1 MPPDDLDEQIRAK
14 EAELAELRGQRP
26 RPLTLAE
33 IRSMSK
39 EEVDREWQRVRQ
51 SLAAEPR
58 EDKDKVSRES
68 ARAHLERGF
77 AASDPKA
84 RREERQ
90 VGRGPRSGL
99 EGSDD
104 GGD

>member
-1 MPPDDLDEQIRAK
+1 MPDLDQRIR
-14 EAELAELRGQRP
+14 EMERDLAELRGQRP

-33 IRSMSK
+33 IRRMSK
-39 EEVDREWQRVRQ
+39 EEVDAEWERVKS

-58 EDKDKVSRES
+58 EEKISHAS
-68 ARAHLERGF
+68 ARENLRRGF
-77 AASDPKA
+77 EESDPKA

-90 VGRGPRSGL
+90 ANRGARSGL
-99 EGSDD
+99 EGGDD

>member
-1 MPPDDLDEQIRAK
+1 MSPDDLDSRIRAA

-33 IRSMSK
+33 IRAMSK
-39 EEVDREWQRVRQ
+39 EEVDAEWQRVKS

-58 EDKDKVSRES
+58 EDKISRES

-77 AASDPKA
+77 ADSDPKA

-90 VGRGPRSGL
+90 ANRGPRSGL
-99 EGSDD
+99 EGSND

>member
-1 MPPDDLDEQIRAK
+1 MPDDLDAQIREK

-33 IRSMSK
+33 IRRMSK
-39 EEVDREWQRVRQ
+39 EEVDAEWERVKS

-58 EDKDKVSRES
+58 DEKISRES

-77 AASDPKA
+77 ATSDPKA

-90 VGRGPRSGL
+90 EGRGPRGGL

-104 GGD
+104 GGN

>member
-1 MPPDDLDEQIRAK
+1 MPDDLDSRIRAA

-39 EEVDREWQRVRQ
+39 EEVDREWERVKA
-51 SLAAEPR
+51 SLSSEPR
-58 EDKDKVSRES
+58 EDNDKVSRES

-77 AASDPKA
+77 ADSDPKA
-84 RREERQ
+84 QREARQ
-90 VGRGPRSGL
+90 EGRGPRGGL

-104 GGD
+104 GGN

>member
-1 MPPDDLDEQIRAK
+1 MPDLDAQIREK

-33 IRSMSK
+33 IRHMSK
-39 EEVDREWQRVRQ
+39 EEVDAEWERVKS
-51 SLAAEPR
+51 SLSSEPAD
-58 EDKDKVSRES
+58 DKISRES

-77 AASDPKA
+77 ADSDPKA
-84 RREERQ
+84 QREARQ
-90 VGRGPRSGL
+90 ANRGPRAGL
-99 EGSDD
+99 EGGDD

>member
-1 MPPDDLDEQIRAK
+1 MPDLDAQIREK

-39 EEVDREWQRVRQ
+39 EEVDREWERVRS

-58 EDKDKVSRES
+58 DEKISRES

-77 AASDPKA
+77 ADSDPKA
-84 RREERQ
+84 QREARQ
-90 VGRGPRSGL
+90 EGRGPRSGL

-104 GGD
+104 EGH

>member
-1 MPPDDLDEQIRAK
+1 MPPDDLDAQIREK
-14 EAELAELRGQRP
+14 ERELAELRGQRP

-33 IRSMSK
+33 IRAMSK
-39 EEVDREWQRVRQ
+39 EEVDREWGRVRS

-58 EDKDKVSRES
+58 EEKISRAS

-77 AASDPKA
+77 ADSDPEAQREA
-84 RREERQ
+84 RQ
-90 VGRGPRSGL
+90 ANRGPRAGL

-104 GGD
+104 GGN

>member
-1 MPPDDLDEQIRAK
+1 MPDDLDAQIRAA

-33 IRSMSK
+33 IRKMSK
-39 EEVDREWQRVRQ
+39 EEVDAEWERVRS

-58 EDKDKVSRES
+58 DEKISRES

-77 AASDPKA
+77 ADSDPKA
-84 RREERQ
+84 QREARQ
-90 VGRGPRSGL
+90 AGRGPRAGL
-99 EGSDD
+99 EG
-104 GGD
+104 GGDDRD

>member
-1 MPPDDLDEQIRAK
+1 MPDDLDVQIREK

-33 IRSMSK
+33 IRRMSK
-39 EEVDREWQRVRQ
+39 EEVDAEWERVKS

-84 RREERQ
+84 QREARQ
-90 VGRGPRSGL
+90 EGRGPRSGL

-104 GGD
+104 GGN